1 MNYIKTSFPACAK
14 NTKWELNATLTVR
27 SQGSELTYEGIS
39 AYFNEY

>member
-14 NTKWELNATLTVR
+14 NTKWELNATLTLT
-27 SQGSELTYEGIS
+27 QGSELTYEGIS